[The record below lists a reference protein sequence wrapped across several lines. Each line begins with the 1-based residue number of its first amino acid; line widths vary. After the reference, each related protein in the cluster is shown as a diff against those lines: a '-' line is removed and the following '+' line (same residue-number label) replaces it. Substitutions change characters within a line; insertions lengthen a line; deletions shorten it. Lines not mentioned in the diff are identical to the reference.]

1 MKHLL
6 TACLFLTFLACGS
19 DADVPPP
26 PEPAATVAV
35 PSSTFGNLSPD
46 EVADMMERE
55 EVVLLDVRTEDEIN
69 EGKIESALE
78 LDYKG
83 PDFADRISE
92 LDRNATY
99 VVYCAAGGR
108 SSRAC
113 ELMAEAGFEKVYN
126 MDGGFTAWQDRD
138 SEQQDR

>member
-1 MKHLL
+1 MKYLL
-6 TACLFLTFLACGS
+6 TVGLLLALFACGS
-19 DADVPPP
+19 ENDTPTA
-26 PEPAATVAV
+26 PEPAATVAL
-35 PSSTFGNLSPD
+35 PSSTYGSLSPD
-46 EVADMMERE
+46 EAADMMERE
-55 EVVLLDVRTEDEIN
+55 EVVLLDVRTADEID

-92 LDRNATY
+92 LDRDATY

-126 MDGGFTAWQDRD
+126 LDGGFTAWQDREN
-138 SEQQDR
+138 EQADR

>member
-1 MKHLL
+1 MKYLL
-6 TACLFLTFLACGS
+6 SACLSLALFACGS
-19 DADVPPP
+19 DTDTPAS
-26 PEPAATVAV
+26 PEPAASVAL

-46 EVADMMERE
+46 EAADMMQRE
-55 EVVLLDVRTEDEIN
+55 EVVLLDVRTADEID

-126 MDGGFTAWQDRD
+126 MEGGFTAWQDRD
-138 SEQQDR
+138 SEQADR